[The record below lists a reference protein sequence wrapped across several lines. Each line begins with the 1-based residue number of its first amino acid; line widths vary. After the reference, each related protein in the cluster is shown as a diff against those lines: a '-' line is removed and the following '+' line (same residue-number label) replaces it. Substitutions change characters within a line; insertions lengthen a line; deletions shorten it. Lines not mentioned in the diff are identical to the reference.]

1 MGTGYRPRFEFC
13 KKADD
18 PLLRIFADV
27 AAWTYRD
34 CQGIRDGSWDVSDQQ
49 LDCGIAF
56 QGTSS
61 MSEFLTSVAI
71 SFEDFCGEP
80 RVHHGIASELRS
92 IFRAFG
98 REIKET
104 LRHCA
109 KVYSIGHSM
118 GGGLAEAFAFCAN
131 RHDPHNADY
140 RLIGFD
146 KDDKP
151 TKLEEIDL
159 TTCRGGRVLS
169 K

>member
-1 MGTGYRPRFEFC
+1 MG
-13 KKADD
+13 AQD
-18 PLLRIFADV
+18 LRRRRSMDLSRLPGHPDWKLV
-27 AAWTYRD
+27 AKFQLAS
-34 CQGIRDGSWDVSDQQ
+34 GSDTDTVMIAQNQQ

-61 MSEFLTSVAI
+61 VSEYLTSVAI

-92 IFRAFG
+92 IFKAFG
-98 REIKET
+98 GEIKET

-109 KVYSIGHSM
+109 KVYSIGHSL
-118 GGGLAEAFAFCAN
+118 GGGLAEMFAFCAN

>member
-1 MGTGYRPRFEFC
+1 MDLSRLPGHPRW
-13 KKADD
+13 K
-18 PLLRIFADV
+18 LV
-27 AAWTYRD
+27 ANFHLAS
-34 CQGIRDGSWDVSDQQ
+34 GIDTDTVMIAQNQQ

-61 MSEFLTSVAI
+61 MSELLTSVSS

-80 RVHHGIASELRS
+80 RVHYGIASELRS
-92 IFRAFG
+92 IFKAFG

-131 RHDPHNADY
+131 RHDPYNADY

-146 KDDKP
+146 KDEKP

-159 TTCRGGRVLS
+159 TTCRGGRVAS